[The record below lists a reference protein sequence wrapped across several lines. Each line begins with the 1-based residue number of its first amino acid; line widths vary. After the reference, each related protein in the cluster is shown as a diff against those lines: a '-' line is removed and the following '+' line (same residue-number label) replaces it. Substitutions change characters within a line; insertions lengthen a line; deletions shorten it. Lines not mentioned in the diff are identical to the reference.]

1 MAGSAARPER
11 GNTKIPKNGPETT
24 EQQRVRL
31 GGRHTERI
39 PCRRCREAALSLA
52 DLFFFFIFFLIIII
66 IQRLDF
72 FFFSIYFRPFYC
84 VSLPPEAVEDA
95 ARPLEV
101 QRAVGTEA
109 PVAAKT

>member
-1 MAGSAARPER
+1 MPTMSGGSAEL
-11 GNTKIPKNGPETT
+11 G
-24 EQQRVRL
+24 RL
-31 GGRHTERI
+31 VF
-39 PCRRCREAALSLA
+39 
-52 DLFFFFIFFLIIII
+52 LFYFFLIIII
-66 IQRLDF
+66 IQRSDF